1 MSLSLDALLDTYR
14 ASAATEREKGT
25 YYERLC
31 ASFLQHDPVQAKQY
45 EQVLTWSEWAAR
57 NGIIGK
63 DVGIDLVVKHRGHD
77 GYAGLEDDGARH
89 GPDDTARERHSLR
102 NLSSGCDCR
111 TPKCRS
117 ASPVWP

>member
-1 MSLSLDALLDTYR
+1 MSLSLDALFNSYR
-14 ASAATEREKGT
+14 VSAAAEREKGT

-31 ASFLQHDPVQAKQY
+31 AAFLQHNPVQAKQY
-45 EQVLTWSEWAAR
+45 EQVLTWSDSAAR
-57 NGIIGK
+57 NGTVGK
-63 DVGIDLVVKHRGHD
+63 DAGIELVATLRGHD
-77 GYAGLEDDGARH
+77 GYAGIQDDGARR

-102 NLSSGCDCR
+102 NLSSDCDCR